1 MDVHGGQP
9 FMRRVLVLQAGSCD
23 PAVRARFGDFPDWFA
38 RRLTPRVEL
47 RVVRPYESVPPPVAR
62 FDGVLMTG
70 SPASVVEPEPWMDD
84 AAGYLLDAARTR
96 PVLGICFGH
105 QLLARALGGR
115 VERNPRGREAGTA
128 EVRLTGAGRRDPLFS
143 GCPERLLVQQTHED
157 HVPEPP
163 PGTTSLAGNDF
174 SPLQAYA
181 FGLVRCVQFHPEMD
195 AAISRAYGESR
206 RERYDA
212 QCPGGYAAAMGSI
225 RETPAASRLLDNWL
239 TWFVGA
245 AHAARS
251 EAR

>member
-1 MDVHGGQP
+1 
-9 FMRRVLVLQAGSCD
+9 MRRVLVLQAGSCD

-38 RRLTPRVEL
+38 RRLAPRVGL
-47 RVVRPYESVPPPVAR
+47 RVVRPYESPLPPVAR

-70 SPASVVEPEPWMDD
+70 SPGSVVAPEPWMDD
-84 AAGYLLDAARTR
+84 AGGYLLDAARTR

-105 QLLARALGGR
+105 QLLAHALGGR
-115 VERNPRGREAGTA
+115 VERHPRGREAGTV
-128 EVRLTGAGRRDPLFS
+128 EVRLTEAGRRDLLFT
-143 GCPERLLVQQTHED
+143 GCPDRFLVQQTHED

-163 PGTTSLAGNDF
+163 PGTVPLAENGF

-181 FGLVRCVQFHPEMD
+181 HGLARCVQFHPEMD

-212 QCPGGYAAAMGSI
+212 QCPGGFEAVMGSI
-225 RETPAASRLLDNWL
+225 RETPAAARLLDNWL

-245 AHAARS
+245 ARAPRS